1 MAYLVDTNIMVD
13 FTRGDVKAA
22 DYLDSLA
29 GACLLSA
36 ITALELIGRARS
48 QREVTDLDIMISAY
62 DQIPPTDDITR
73 RAYYLM
79 KVYAKSAGLQT
90 LDSLI
95 AATALE
101 EGLTL
106 ATKNR
111 KHFQMIGDLKL
122 EVPTIE
128 AASPGP
134 PPMTYWSWHSQ
145 FAKAAFAPLRPSVR
159 ISNR

>member
-13 FTRGDVKAA
+13 FTRGNAKAA
-22 DYLDSLA
+22 DYLDSL
-29 GACLLSA
+29 GVSCVLSS
-36 ITALELIGRARS
+36 ITALELIGGARS
-48 QREVTDLDIMISAY
+48 QREVNDLDVLISAY
-62 DQIPPTDDITR
+62 EQIPPSDHVTR

-106 ATKNR
+106 ATKN
-111 KHFQMIGDLKL
+111 
-122 EVPTIE
+122 
-128 AASPGP
+128 
-134 PPMTYWSWHSQ
+134 
-145 FAKAAFAPLRPSVR
+145 
-159 ISNR
+159 

>member
-13 FTRGDVKAA
+13 FTRGNAKAA
-22 DYLDSLA
+22 DYLDSL
-29 GACLLSA
+29 GGTCLLSS
-36 ITALELIGRARS
+36 ITALELIAGGRS
-48 QREVTDLDIMISAY
+48 QREVNDLDIVISAY
-62 DQIPPTDDITR
+62 EQIAPTPDIAR

-79 KVYAKSAGLQT
+79 KTHAKSAGLRT

-101 EGLTL
+101 DGFTL

-122 EVPTIE
+122 EVPD
-128 AASPGP
+128 
-134 PPMTYWSWHSQ
+134 Y
-145 FAKAAFAPLRPSVR
+145 
-159 ISNR
+159 

>member
-13 FTRGDVKAA
+13 FTRGNAKAA
-22 DYLDSLA
+22 DYLDSLG
-29 GACLLSA
+29 GACLLSS
-36 ITALELIGRARS
+36 ITALELIAGARS
-48 QREVTDLDIMISAY
+48 QREVNDLDVVISAY
-62 DQIPPTDDITR
+62 EQIAPTSDIAR

-79 KVYAKSAGLQT
+79 KTHAKSAGLQT
-90 LDSLI
+90 LVSLI

-122 EVPTIE
+122 EVPN
-128 AASPGP
+128 
-134 PPMTYWSWHSQ
+134 Y
-145 FAKAAFAPLRPSVR
+145 
-159 ISNR
+159 